1 MIDLWNNFSLTV
13 IDFLLGWL
21 LFFPLSVAIL
31 IVSVGSGAILT
42 LARTFTTDQ
51 SLLKIA
57 WEDRKRQKELVK
69 EAKAR
74 GDKAA
79 AKRHAANRTQISVM
93 TLNQEWKPLLVSLLP
108 IALLATWA
116 VERLEFHPP
125 AIDDEVTIVSYVP
138 RRLAGQT
145 MHIVPVEGLEP
156 LGTWIARIEPSEFMG
171 IPCGEARWTLR
182 AIEPEPNTAPLDF
195 DLDFRVEEHT
205 LASALRLGGRTYAN
219 ARRWFPEH
227 EIRIDTDLQQV
238 RPFGFVPGIEA
249 IMFPPWLVAYILIVV
264 PSVFATK
271 KLFGIY

>member
-1 MIDLWNNFSLTV
+1 MIDLWNHFSLTV
-13 IDFLLGWL
+13 VDFLLGWL
-21 LFFPLSVAIL
+21 LRFPLSVAIL

-51 SLLKIA
+51 ALLKIA
-57 WEDRKRQKELVK
+57 WEDRNRQKELAR

-74 GDKAA
+74 GDKAS

-108 IALLATWA
+108 IAMLATWA

-125 AIDDEVTIVSYVP
+125 ALDDEVTIVSYVP

-145 MHIVPVEGLEP
+145 MHIVPVDGLEP
-156 LGTWIARIEPSEFMG
+156 LGTWIARIEPSELMG

-182 AIEPEPNTAPLDF
+182 ATDSGAGGAPRDF
-195 DLDFRVEEHT
+195 QLQFRVEAHT
-205 LASALRLGGRTYAN
+205 LESGLRLGGRTYAN
-219 ARRWFPEH
+219 ARRWFSEH

-249 IMFPPWLVAYILIVV
+249 ILFPPWLVAYILLVV

-271 KLFGIY
+271 KLFGIH